1 VAGGFFAASILVFAA
16 QLRFDLGANPGF
28 KISTLALF
36 TFLFFALDILSAE
49 LRLDLCLTPRFFL
62 RLEKGGLFSS
72 SPSFGF
78 GSSLCFLFGTTSNLF
93 SSQPL
98 GFLFCAP
105 ASFFLSNA
113 SRLFFLTA
121 ASRSFGPQLSLNLG
135 AQARFF
141 FRLKAR
147 AEFRLPAHFRFY
159 PATFGLF
166 DQSLRLGLSLH
177 ARRVAS
183 LDPFD
188 FFLDGSESHFGATA

>member
-1 VAGGFFAASILVFAA
+1 VAGGFFAASLLIFGA
-16 QLRFDLGANPGF
+16 QLRFDLSANPSF
-28 KISTLALF
+28 KLSTLAFF
-36 TFLFFALDILSAE
+36 TFLFVTLGILRAE
-49 LRLDLCLTPRFFL
+49 LCLDCCLALRFFL
-62 RLEKGGLFSS
+62 CLEPGGFFSLS
-72 SPSFGF
+72 TRVGF
-78 GSSLCFLFGTTSNLF
+78 GPSLCFLFGTTSSLF

-98 GFLFCAP
+98 GFFLCAP
-105 ASFFLSNA
+105 ASFFFGNA
-113 SRLFFLTA
+113 SRILFLTA
-121 ASRSFGPQLSLNLG
+121 AGRGFGPQLSLNLG

-166 DQSLRLGLSLH
+166 DQSLRVGLSLH
-177 ARRVAS
+177 THRFAR